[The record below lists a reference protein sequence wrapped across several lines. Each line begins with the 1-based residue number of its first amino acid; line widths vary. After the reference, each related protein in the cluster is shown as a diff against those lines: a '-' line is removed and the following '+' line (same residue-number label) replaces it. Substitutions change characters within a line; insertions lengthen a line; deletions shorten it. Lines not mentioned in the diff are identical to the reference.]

1 MTMEVAK
8 LPNPTKEVLKT
19 AVMLYLFYRYYK
31 RYEHDIIHDIDEAF
45 TKFKKMR
52 GYEEDEIC
60 D

>member
-1 MTMEVAK
+1 MTIEVAK

-45 TKFKKMR
+45 TKFKK
-52 GYEEDEIC
+52 
-60 D
+60 